1 MSLMNSVDRRYK
13 LGFSHPKVEFPA
25 SNLAELI
32 RDTIAATT
40 GADAEVP
47 ETTSS
52 ASHEYHYE
60 TAHITRDT
68 AW

>member
-1 MSLMNSVDRRYK
+1 MNSADKRYK

-32 RDTIAATT
+32 SDTIAATT

-47 ETTSS
+47 ETKLRSS
-52 ASHEYHYE
+52 ASN
-60 TAHITRDT
+60 I
-68 AW
+68 

>member
-1 MSLMNSVDRRYK
+1 MNSADRRYK
-13 LGFSHPKVEFPA
+13 LGFSYHIVEFPA

-32 RDTIAATT
+32 SDIIAAAT

-52 ASHEYHYE
+52 VVSREYHYE
-60 TAHITRDT
+60 TTHNT
-68 AW
+68 